1 VVNMLEQVIVLE
13 MCTEVIWLLI
23 AATLA
28 EVVLEDTNQVE
39 EN

>member
-1 VVNMLEQVIVLE
+1 MLEQVIVPEL
-13 MCTEVIWLLI
+13 CTKVIWLLI

-39 EN
+39 VN